1 MKKIFAIAMSL
12 ISSSA
17 MADGY
22 NGIWATNSQSCLR
35 DWVRITPTFMAGRDW
50 KCDTSTITES
60 KTEKLVS
67 AFCGYDSTDVTFQDV
82 IKISKVDNYIIFT
95 FHRGSVGLVK
105 CKQFQ

>member
-1 MKKIFAIAMSL
+1 MKKIFTLALCL

-17 MADGY
+17 MADNY
-22 NGIWATNSQSCLR
+22 NGVWATNRQSCLR

-60 KTEKLVS
+60 QTEKVVS
-67 AFCGYDSTDVTFQDV
+67 AFCGYDSTDVTFQDI
-82 IKISKVDNYIIFT
+82 IKISRNNNNSVFT

-105 CKQFQ
+105 CEQFQ

>member
-1 MKKIFAIAMSL
+1 MKKILTIAMCL

-17 MADGY
+17 IANY
-22 NGIWATNSQSCLR
+22 NGVWATNQQACLR
-35 DWVRITPTFMAGRDW
+35 EWVRITPTFMAGRDW

-60 KTEKLVS
+60 STEKVVS

-95 FHRGSVGLVK
+95 FHRGSVGLVN
-105 CKQFQ
+105 CKQYQ

>member
-1 MKKIFAIAMSL
+1 MKKIIAIALSL

-17 MADGY
+17 MANNY
-22 NGIWATNSQSCLR
+22 NGVWAVNSQSCLR

-67 AFCGYDSTDVTFQDV
+67 AFCGYDNTDVTFQDV
-82 IKISKVDNYIIFT
+82 IKISKVDDYIIFS
-95 FHRGSVGLVK
+95 FQRGRVALFK

>member
-1 MKKIFAIAMSL
+1 MKKILTIAMCL

-17 MADGY
+17 IANY
-22 NGIWATNSQSCLR
+22 NGVWATNQQSCLR
-35 DWVRITPTFMAGRDW
+35 EWVRITPTFMAGRDW

-60 KTEKLVS
+60 STEKVVS

-95 FHRGSVGLVK
+95 FHRGSVGMVK

>member
-1 MKKIFAIAMSL
+1 MKKIIAIALSL

-17 MADGY
+17 MADNY
-22 NGIWATNSQSCLR
+22 NGVWAINSQSCLR

-82 IKISKVDNYIIFT
+82 IKISKVDDYIIFT
-95 FHRGSVGLVK
+95 FHLGRVALFK